1 MKRNPWS
8 LLTPRGKMLLVA
20 GLATIIGSMLLG
32 QRAVLWLGLLLFLLP
47 AISLFFIART
57 RLRLTCERG
66 FDHGE
71 MPIGETME
79 ATLALVKRGNL
90 PAGLLLFEEHI
101 PASLGKRPRFGVN
114 NTSGSWRREV
124 SYPLEGKQRGR
135 FTVGPLLVRSRDAFN
150 LVKFDRQFTA
160 TSEVLVTPR
169 IHHLGSMRNVTGG
182 GSSGETR
189 PQRLGVIGSDDVL
202 VREYRQGDDVR
213 RIHWRSTARRGE
225 LMVRREEQAWDPS
238 VTLVL
243 DSRAI
248 AHGGP
253 GRESSFEYA
262 VSCAASI
269 AMHFLEHGFTVDLY
283 DAGGA
288 MLPRDIDRSYHT
300 TRQHILHCFTDA
312 LPHAATSM
320 SEALDSPLIGRQGR
334 LVVAITGRLT
344 PTEAE
349 ALLRT
354 RRNRAQGL
362 AVVIDVDTFVA
373 RSERATEQ
381 QQEDH
386 RVAVQMLRNQMWRV
400 AEVTRVTAITDAWK
414 DLERLGE
421 HV

>member
-1 MKRNPWS
+1 MRRNPWS
-8 LLTPRGKMLLVA
+8 LLTPRGKMLLLIGVSTVVA
-20 GLATIIGSMLLG
+20 SMLLG
-32 QRAVLWLGLLLFLLP
+32 QRDVLWLGLLLVLLP
-47 AISLFFIART
+47 AISLLLIART

-79 ATLALVKRGNL
+79 ATLALEKRGNL

-101 PASLGKRPRFGVN
+101 PPALGKRPRFGVN
-114 NTSGSWRREV
+114 NVSGSWRRDV

-135 FTVGPLLVRSRDAFN
+135 YQIGPLLVRSRDAFN

-169 IHHLGSMRNVTGG
+169 IHHLGTMANVTGG

-189 PQRLGVIGSDDVL
+189 PQRLGMIGSDDVL
-202 VREYRQGDDVR
+202 IREYRQGDDVR

-243 DSRAI
+243 DSRAT

-262 VSCAASI
+262 VSCAASV
-269 AMHFLEHGFTVDLY
+269 ALHFLDHGFNVDLF
-283 DAGGA
+283 DAGGT
-288 MLPRDIDRSYHT
+288 MLPREIDRTYST
-300 TRQHILHCFTDA
+300 TRQHILHSFTDA
-312 LPHAATSM
+312 RPTATDHLAESL
-320 SEALDSPLIGRQGR
+320 SSPLLGRQGR
-334 LVVAITGRLT
+334 LIVAVTGRLS
-344 PTEAE
+344 PADAE
-349 ALLRT
+349 ALIRT
-354 RRNRAQGL
+354 RRNRSQGM

-381 QQEDH
+381 QKEDH
-386 RVAVQMLRNQMWRV
+386 AVAVQMLRNQLWRV
-400 AEVTRVTAITDAWK
+400 AEVTRVTAISDAWK

-421 HV
+421 LV

>member
-1 MKRNPWS
+1 
-8 LLTPRGKMLLVA
+8 MLLAA
-20 GLATIIGSMLLG
+20 GVVTTIGSMLLG
-32 QRAVLWLGLLLFLLP
+32 QRDVLWLGLLLILLP
-47 AISLFFIART
+47 AIALLFIART
-57 RLRLTCERG
+57 KLRLTCERG

-79 ATLALVKRGNL
+79 ATLALEKRGNL

-101 PASLGKRPRFGVN
+101 PPALGKRPRFGVN
-114 NTSGSWRREV
+114 NVTGSWRREV
-124 SYPLEGKQRGR
+124 SYPLEGRQRGR
-135 FTVGPLLVRSRDAFN
+135 YQVGPLLVRSRDAFN

-169 IHHLGSMRNVTGG
+169 IHPLGSMGNVTGG
-182 GSSGETR
+182 GASGESR
-189 PQRLGVIGSDDVL
+189 PQRLGVVGSDDVL
-202 VREYRQGDDVR
+202 IREYRHGDDVR

-238 VTLVL
+238 VTLIL
-243 DSRAI
+243 DSRAV

-269 AMHFLEHGFTVDLY
+269 ALHFLDNGFTVDLY
-283 DAGGA
+283 DSGGP
-288 MLPRDIDRSYHT
+288 MLPRDVDRTYTT
-300 TRQHILHCFTDA
+300 TRQHIVHSFTDA
-312 LPHAATSM
+312 QPRPVRTM

-334 LVVAITGRLT
+334 LIVAVTGQLT
-344 PTEAE
+344 PADAE

-354 RRNRAQGL
+354 RRNRAQGM

-373 RSERATEQ
+373 RNERATEQ
-381 QQEDH
+381 QKEDH

-400 AEVTRVTAITDAWK
+400 AEVTRVTAIADAWK
-414 DLERLGE
+414 NLERMGE
-421 HV
+421 LV

>member
-8 LLTPRGKMLLVA
+8 LLTPRGKMLFSA
-20 GLATIIGSMLLG
+20 GLATTILSMLLG
-32 QRAVLWLGLLLFLLP
+32 QRDVLWLGLLLILLP
-47 AISLFFIART
+47 AIALLFIART
-57 RLRLTCERG
+57 KLRLTCERG

-79 ATLALVKRGNL
+79 ATLALEKRGNL

-114 NTSGSWRREV
+114 NVSGSWRREV
-124 SYPLEGKQRGR
+124 SYPLEGRHRGR
-135 FTVGPLLVRSRDAFN
+135 FQIGPLLVRSRDAFN

-160 TSEVLVTPR
+160 TSEVMVTPR
-169 IHHLGSMRNVTGG
+169 IHPLGAMGNVTGG

-202 VREYRQGDDVR
+202 IREYRQGDDVR

-243 DSRAI
+243 DSRAT

-253 GRESSFEYA
+253 GQESSFEYA

-269 AMHFLEHGFTVDLY
+269 AMHFLENGFTVDLF
-283 DAGGA
+283 DATGP
-288 MLPRDIDRSYHT
+288 MLPRDADRTYTT
-300 TRQHILHCFTDA
+300 TRQHILHSFTDVQPTGVEH
-312 LPHAATSM
+312 LSQ
-320 SEALDSPLIGRQGR
+320 ALDSPLIGRQGR
-334 LVVAITGRLT
+334 LVVAVTGRLT
-344 PTEAE
+344 PRDAE
-349 ALLRT
+349 ALIRT

-362 AVVIDVDTFVA
+362 AVVIDVDTFVT
-373 RSERATEQ
+373 RSERADEKTM
-381 QQEDH
+381 EDH
-386 RVAVQMLRNQMWRV
+386 RVAVQMLRNQLWRV
-400 AEVTRVTAITDAWK
+400 TEVTRVTAIADAWK

-421 HV
+421 FA

>member
-8 LLTPRGKMLLVA
+8 LLTPRGKMLFVA
-20 GLATIIGSMLLG
+20 GLATAILSMLLG
-32 QRAVLWLGLLLFLLP
+32 QRDVLWLGLLLILLP
-47 AISLFFIART
+47 AIALLFIART
-57 RLRLTCERG
+57 KLRLTCERG

-79 ATLALVKRGNL
+79 ATLALEKRGNL

-114 NTSGSWRREV
+114 NVAGSWRREV

-135 FTVGPLLVRSRDAFN
+135 YQIGPLLVRSRDAFN

-169 IHHLGSMRNVTGG
+169 IHPLGSMSNVTGG

-202 VREYRQGDDVR
+202 IREYRQGDDVR

-238 VTLVL
+238 VTLIL
-243 DSRAI
+243 DSRAT

-283 DAGGA
+283 DGHGP
-288 MLPRDIDRSYHT
+288 MLPRDIDRTYST
-300 TRQHILHCFTDA
+300 TRQHILHCYTDA
-312 LPHAATSM
+312 QPAPLDDLSQ
-320 SEALDSPLIGRQGR
+320 ALESPMIGRQGR
-334 LVVAITGRLT
+334 LVVAVSGRLT
-344 PTEAE
+344 PQDAE
-349 ALLRT
+349 ALIRT
-354 RRNRAQGL
+354 RRNRAQGM
-362 AVVIDVDTFVA
+362 AVVLDVDTFVT
-373 RSERATEQ
+373 RSERADDKAKEQ
-381 QQEDH
+381 H
-386 RVAVQMLRNQMWRV
+386 RVAVQMLRNQLWRV
-400 AEVTRVTAITDAWK
+400 TEVTRVTAIADAWK

-421 HV
+421 FA